1 MVMRYAVARIKGTDP
16 QLYAFI
22 GADLDEGDLKSGK
35 LGLTEEE
42 MRKYLRKLGA
52 NDQEIKAEFEKAN
65 NHPPA

>member
-1 MVMRYAVARIKGTDP
+1 MPLSVPISRKAAV
-16 QLYAFI
+16 
-22 GADLDEGDLKSGK
+22 KSAK

-52 NDQEIKAEFEKAN
+52 NEQEIKAEFEKAN